1 MRISG
6 LLFAI
11 FLFYSSMSLAQK
23 LTTKSDSLSYATA
36 VLVAESIKRN
46 GISDLNTD
54 IFSKAFNDALNG
66 KSMMSLE
73 EAQNIFSTNEKA
85 KADSKRNASKIEGE
99 KFLAENKKRDG
110 VVTLPSGLQYEI
122 MHQGPGGPKP
132 SATDKV
138 KTHYHGTFLDGKVFD
153 SSVERGEP
161 ISFGLNQVI
170 KGWTEGLQLMS
181 VGDKYRFFIPSNLA
195 YGEQG
200 AQGAIPG
207 NATLIFE
214 VELLGINE

>member
-1 MRISG
+1 
-6 LLFAI
+6 
-11 FLFYSSMSLAQK
+11 MSLAQK

-73 EAQNIFSTNEKA
+73 EAQNIFSTNEKE
-85 KADSKRNASKIEGE
+85 KAESKRNVSKIEGE
-99 KFLAENKKRDG
+99 KFLAENKKREG
-110 VVTLPSGLQYEI
+110 VVALPSGLQYEI